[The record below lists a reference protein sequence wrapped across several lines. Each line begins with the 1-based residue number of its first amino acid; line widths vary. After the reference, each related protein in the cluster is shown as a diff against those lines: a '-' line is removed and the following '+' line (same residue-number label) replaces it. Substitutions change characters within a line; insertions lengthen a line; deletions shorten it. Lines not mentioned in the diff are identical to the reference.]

1 MLNIGERFSHIAEK
15 LALPPEASGG
25 SQVLISDRR
34 LVTVEGHRGVRLYG
48 PERIEVRTRQGSA
61 AILGRDLRV
70 CFLSAGRLVIRGS
83 IHGVTLEEDE

>member
-1 MLNIGERFSHIAEK
+1 MLNIGERFSRMAER
-15 LALPPEASGG
+15 LDLPPQAAGGAQILVSGG
-25 SQVLISDRR
+25 R
-34 LVTVEGHRGVRLYG
+34 LVTVEGHRGIRLYG

>member
-1 MLNIGERFSHIAEK
+1 MLNIGERFSHIAER
-15 LALPPEASGG
+15 LDLPPEAAGGEQVLVSGG
-25 SQVLISDRR
+25 R
-34 LVTVEGHRGVRLYG
+34 LVTVEGHRGIRLYG

-83 IHGVTLEEDE
+83 IQSVTLEEDE